1 MAALGGGYRATV
13 VASAQDLA
21 RLTVRQPF
29 KLNKVAL
36 MYIRA
41 RNENPPG
48 HPITNGV
55 DLTRSDPYQIGVT
68 EKIIGTKTA
77 GQRWYGLPVQRRPDT
92 AMVMAAN
99 VGSYECASQGV
110 GVGFQ
115 SDFRRRPHY
124 VRAGSWKL

>member
-1 MAALGGGYRATV
+1 MAALGGGYRPTRPTV

-36 MYIRA
+36 MYIRD

-55 DLTRSDPYQIGVT
+55 DLTRSDPYQIGII
-68 EKIIGTKTA
+68 EKKIIGSKTA
-77 GQRWYGLPVQRRPDT
+77 RDGFDYRSKT
-92 AMVMAAN
+92 A
-99 VGSYECASQGV
+99 
-110 GVGFQ
+110 
-115 SDFRRRPHY
+115 
-124 VRAGSWKL
+124 